1 MKERKVI
8 QQVQGFRTSD
18 GAGVS
23 LVRVLGR
30 ETANEFDPFLML
42 DSVLEIGEG
51 EIVARKRVRP
61 DEPCFA
67 GHFPGDP
74 IFPGV
79 LQIEAMAQA
88 MAALMTLSNPEFRG
102 RRPLFLGVDGCRFRR
117 PVRPGDDLRVHAK
130 ILKISRGVGIC
141 RTEIRMDGNLVSEAT
156 LKASLAP

>member
-1 MKERKVI
+1 MQALDELLAALPA
-8 QQVQGFRTSD
+8 SSEE
-18 GAGVS
+18 GALLDRAG
-23 LVRVLGR
+23 LEAVLPHR
-30 ETANEFDPFLML
+30 DPFLML

-141 RTEIRMDGNLVSEAT
+141 QTEIRMDGNLVSEAT

>member
-1 MKERKVI
+1 MR
-8 QQVQGFRTSD
+8 SLD
-18 GAGVS
+18 GILAALPASSTEGALLDRAGIEA
-23 LVRVLGR
+23 LLPHR
-30 ETANEFDPFLML
+30 DPFLML
-42 DSVLEIGEG
+42 DAVLELGDG
-51 EIVARKRVRP
+51 EIVAQKRIRP

-102 RRPLFLGVDGCRFRR
+102 RRPLFLGVDDCRFRK

-130 ILKISRGVGIC
+130 ILRISRNVGIC
-141 RTEIRMDGNLVSEAT
+141 SAEIRMDGNLVSEAT
-156 LKASLAP
+156 LRASLAP